1 MAFEEQLVCWE
12 LSFTVGFVV
21 LDLSSVET
29 AISSDE
35 ECSLAMSQAM
45 VETPLVD
52 GPIIVNDASEPVRH
66 AVPPISFVV
75 GTKREQVVEF

>member
-1 MAFEEQLVCWE
+1 
-12 LSFTVGFVV
+12 
-21 LDLSSVET
+21 
-29 AISSDE
+29 
-35 ECSLAMSQAM
+35 MSQAM